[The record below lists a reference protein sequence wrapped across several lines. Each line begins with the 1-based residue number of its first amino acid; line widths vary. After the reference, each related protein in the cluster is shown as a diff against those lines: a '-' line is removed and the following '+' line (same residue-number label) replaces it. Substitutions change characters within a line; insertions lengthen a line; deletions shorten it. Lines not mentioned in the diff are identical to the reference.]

1 MVIAARDVPSF
12 SSSRSIFLRLL
23 GVVYLI
29 AFASLAVQV
38 TGLVGENGL
47 LPVGAFLT
55 QAHEVYGSTAYRLF
69 PTLAWLSPTGA
80 FLTVL
85 CWTGVALSILLL
97 LGIVPMLTTTLLWV
111 LYLSLTIAGQ
121 EFLQFQWDALLLET
135 GLLAVLYAPLAWRSR
150 LRGDADPPAAVR
162 WVLWGLAFKV
172 TFLSGVTK
180 ILSGDPTWA
189 NLMALSYHYQ
199 TQPLP
204 APTSWYVH
212 QLPAPVHIWSAATM
226 FIIEL
231 GVPWMAFAPARFR
244 RVRQV
249 GCVLMA
255 ALQVGIAATGNYGFF
270 NLLTIVLYLALLDD
284 RTFEGIFGRAR
295 RGGFSP
301 RWDPAHNEH
310 ARRAGSAGAREVIG
324 GGPARL
330 RTVVNIIAIVIAVLS
345 VMTLFR
351 EMDVT
356 WGRPTLLTYLWSPRL
371 LNWVAPLDSV
381 NGYGLFRVMT
391 TERPEIVVDVS
402 DDGMT
407 WKEYPFRWK
416 PGEVR
421 RRPAFVQPHM
431 PRLDWQMWF
440 AALGPESAREWL
452 SRLVERL
459 SADDADVT
467 RLLGPNPLGHPPR
480 YARLSYY
487 QYRFT
492 TRAERTQTGAWWRR
506 EFVGYLT
513 NTISV
518 QVR

>member
-1 MVIAARDVPSF
+1 
-12 SSSRSIFLRLL
+12 
-23 GVVYLI
+23 
-29 AFASLAVQV
+29 
-38 TGLVGENGL
+38 
-47 LPVGAFLT
+47 
-55 QAHEVYGSTAYRLF
+55 
-69 PTLAWLSPTGA
+69 
-80 FLTVL
+80 
-85 CWTGVALSILLL
+85 
-97 LGIVPMLTTTLLWV
+97 
-111 LYLSLTIAGQ
+111 
-121 EFLQFQWDALLLET
+121 
-135 GLLAVLYAPLAWRSR
+135 
-150 LRGDADPPAAVR
+150 
-162 WVLWGLAFKV
+162 
-172 TFLSGVTK
+172 
-180 ILSGDPTWA
+180 
-189 NLMALSYHYQ
+189 
-199 TQPLP
+199 
-204 APTSWYVH
+204 
-212 QLPAPVHIWSAATM
+212 
-226 FIIEL
+226 
-231 GVPWMAFAPARFR
+231 
-244 RVRQV
+244 
-249 GCVLMA
+249 
-255 ALQVGIAATGNYGFF
+255 
-270 NLLTIVLYLALLDD
+270 
-284 RTFEGIFGRAR
+284 
-295 RGGFSP
+295 
-301 RWDPAHNEH
+301 
-310 ARRAGSAGAREVIG
+310 
-324 GGPARL
+324 
-330 RTVVNIIAIVIAVLS
+330 
-345 VMTLFR
+345 
-351 EMDVT
+351 VT

-416 PGEVR
+416 PGDVR